1 MDKEKILQAGEISSQ
16 VKKYARTI
24 IKKGVPLLEI
34 ANKIEDKIFELGGK
48 PAFPCNLSI
57 NEIAAHY
64 TPSHDDT
71 SLAHGLI
78 KVDIVI
84 HVDGWCADTAFSL
97 DLENNEENKKL
108 IDAAEAG
115 VEAGIKAISSKTY
128 FNEVGAEIDKAI
140 SEKGFSS
147 IINLTGHSIEQYE
160 LHAGETI
167 PNVDDGKKIEIT
179 QGQYAIEPFAT
190 TGNGKVYDGIDSG
203 IYQLIAERNVRSPIA
218 REILQYIIKEYSTL
232 PFCSR
237 WLVKQFG
244 TKAIF
249 GLKQLETNGNVHSFS
264 QLIEVSKAKVAQAAH
279 NVLIEEDEITI
290 TTLED

>member
-78 KVDIVI
+78 KVDIGI

-264 QLIEVSKAKVAQAAH
+264 QLIEVSKAKVAQAEH

>member
-34 ANKIEDKIFELGGK
+34 ANKIEDKIVELGGK

-78 KVDIVI
+78 KIDIGI

-108 IDAAEAG
+108 IEAAEAG

-160 LHAGETI
+160 LHAGETV
-167 PNVDDGKKIEIT
+167 PNIDDGKKIEIT
-179 QGQYAIEPFAT
+179 QGQYAIGPFAT

-218 REILQYIIKEYSTL
+218 REVLQYIIKEYSTL

-264 QLIEVSKAKVAQAAH
+264 QLIEVSKAKVAQAEH